1 MAITTAMATSFKSEL
16 LQGIHNF
23 QNGSGGGT
31 TTTTGTGNTFKIALY
46 TSSATMSASTTAYAT
61 TNEVSATGTGYT
73 AGGNTLTNVTPSSS
87 GTTALTDFSDS
98 TWSSSSITARGALI
112 YNSST
117 TAGSANRAVCALDF
131 GADKTSTSGDFTIQF
146 PAADASNAIIRI
158 A

>member
-1 MAITTAMATSFKSEL
+1 MAITTAMCTSFKSEL

-23 QNGSGGGT
+23 HNGSGGGT

-61 TNEVSATGTGYT
+61 TNEVSGTGYT
-73 AGGNTLTNVTPSSS
+73 AGGNTLTNVDPTTS

-146 PAADASNAIIRI
+146 PTADASNAIIRI

>member
-1 MAITTAMATSFKSEL
+1 MAITTAMCTSFKSEL

-23 QNGSGGGT
+23 HNGSGGGT
-31 TTTTGTGNTFKIALY
+31 TTTTGTGNTFKIALF
-46 TSSATMSASTTAYAT
+46 TSSATLAASTTAYAT
-61 TNEVSATGTGYT
+61 TNEVSGTGYS
-73 AGGNTLTNVTPSSS
+73 AGGNTLTNVDPTTS
-87 GTTALTDFSDS
+87 GTTALTDFADTS
-98 TWSSSSITARGALI
+98 WSSASITARGALI

-131 GADKTSTSGDFTIQF
+131 GADKTSTSGDFVIQF